1 MQNQREMKKR
11 MRASLERLL
20 SLPLDEGRLLILTHH
35 NPDPDCLASSA
46 ALRYLLKKK
55 RGIDATAAYSGIIGR
70 AENRAMVRLLDLG
83 FQHIDELDFDD
94 FRYIALIDAQPRTG
108 NTAVPEGRTADIV
121 IDHHPIRDST
131 LEVTFYEVIEE
142 LGATATLFTE
152 YLRLARLKIPRDLAT
167 ALIYAIRSETQDL
180 GREVSEHDLI
190 AYEHLVPRADRA
202 LLAAISSPTLERHY
216 FSQLAHALETL
227 LVGTSTAVCPM
238 GPVRDPDFVPEMAD
252 LIVRMEGIRWALG
265 WGTFHD
271 RLYLSIRTNDPEA
284 NAGDVMQKILDGIGK
299 GGGHGMRAGGAI
311 ELNGA
316 ASLPSL
322 VSDKLIARFVRQV
335 GEPAELEPFRDSS
348 GLDSGRDDA

>member
-1 MQNQREMKKR
+1 MHNQREMKKR

-20 SLPLDEGRLLILTHH
+20 ELPLDEGRLLILTHH

-46 ALRYLLKKK
+46 AMRYLFKKK

-70 AENRAMVRLLDLG
+70 AENRAMVRLLELD
-83 FQHIDELDFDD
+83 FPHINDLDFDD

-108 NTAVPEGRTADIV
+108 NTAVPEDRNVDIV

-131 LEVTFYEVIEE
+131 LGVSFYEVIEE
-142 LGATATLFTE
+142 LGATATLLTE
-152 YLRLARLKIPRDLAT
+152 YLRIARLKIPRDLAT
-167 ALIYAIRSETQDL
+167 ALLYAIRSETQDL

-216 FSQLAHALETL
+216 FSQLANALENL

-252 LIVRMEGIRWALG
+252 LIVRMEGIRWALA
-265 WGTFHD
+265 WGTFED
-271 RLYLSIRTNDPEA
+271 RIYLSIRTNEPDV
-284 NAGDVMQKILDGIGK
+284 NAGEVMQQILEGIGK

-311 ELNGA
+311 ELESSTDLSA
-316 ASLPSL
+316 PVA
-322 VSDKLIARFVRQV
+322 DKLIRRFLERV
-335 GEPAELEPFRDSS
+335 GEAGPLREFRSTNAPAV
-348 GLDSGRDDA
+348 G